1 MKIAFVSA
9 EVYPFSKVGGLG
21 DVAGA
26 LPLELATLGG
36 EIMVITP
43 RYGSIDR
50 SDFNIEDSP
59 YRFTVKL
66 GNEAIDCGLSR
77 WQSPQHPNAQVFFIE
92 NEQYFGSRG
101 IYSDRKGIP
110 YEDND
115 KRFLLLSKAALEI
128 YKVLNWIPDIIHCN
142 DNHCA
147 LIPVYL
153 KNKPS
158 EYPLFQ
164 NTKTLLTLHNIAYQ
178 GTVTMDRRGIYDLP
192 DNLFYPTAPMEWYG
206 RINPLKA
213 GILFADA
220 INTVSPTHAKEIAGD
235 EQTSAGLK
243 GIIAATGK
251 PVHGILNGVDYSE
264 WSPQRDIYIAKPYSV
279 RTVSEKKFNKIALL
293 NDTGIDPAM
302 VDKPLIG
309 MVTRLVEQKGIL
321 LLIEALERLITLDL
335 AIIILGSGEPDY
347 EQSLSK
353 FAERFPGRLKIDFGY
368 NNPLSHKIM
377 AGCDLFLMPSRYE
390 PCGITQMAALKYG
403 TAPVVHKTGGLAD
416 TVIQWNGQTGN
427 GFVFEKYTV
436 DDLIKSLR
444 NAASVYYNKNEWR
457 QLMLNGM
464 ATDFSWQQ
472 SAKQYIELY
481 ASLINKND

>member
-1 MKIAFVSA
+1 MRIAFVSA

-26 LPLELATLGG
+26 LPLELAELGV

-43 RYGSIDR
+43 RYGSIDH
-50 SDFNIEDSP
+50 SDFGIQDSP

-77 WQSPQHPNAQVFFIE
+77 WQSPQHPNVRVYFIE
-92 NEQYFGSRG
+92 NERYFGSRG
-101 IYSDRKGIP
+101 VYTDRKGTP
-110 YEDND
+110 CDDNAQ
-115 KRFLLLSKAALEI
+115 RFLLLSKAALEI
-128 YKVLNWIPDIIHCN
+128 CKVMNWIPDIIHCN

-147 LIPVYL
+147 LISVYL

-178 GTVTMDRRGIYDLP
+178 GTVSMDRRGIYDLP
-192 DNLFYPTAPMEWYG
+192 DNLFYPTVPMEWYG

-220 INTVSPTHAKEIAGD
+220 INTVSPTHAREIAED
-235 EQTSAGLK
+235 EQFSAGLK
-243 GIIAATGK
+243 GVIAATGK
-251 PVHGILNGVDYSE
+251 PVHGILNGVDYSK

-309 MVTRLVEQKGIL
+309 MVTRLVEQKGIP
-321 LLIEALERLITLDL
+321 LLIEGLERMLALDL

-347 EQSLSK
+347 ERSLSA

-377 AGCDLFLMPSRYE
+377 AGCDMFLMPSRFE

-403 TAPVVHKTGGLAD
+403 TAPVVHQTGGLAD

-427 GFVFEKYTV
+427 GFVFEEYAV
-436 DDLIKSLR
+436 DDLIKSVR
-444 NAASVYYNKNEWR
+444 SAISVYYDKYKWR
-457 QLMLNGM
+457 QIMLNGM

-481 ASLINKND
+481 HSLL